1 MASKAMARQ
10 PAVSGLF
17 YPAEPEALRRQMKYL
32 FEKAPRTRITGTV
45 RGVVAPHAGYVY
57 SGVTAA
63 AGYGLVR
70 GRSFETVVVISPSH
84 REAFRGVSVYSGD
97 AYETPLGTVRVDTA
111 MRKQLL
117 CACPVAASTEV
128 GHREEHAV
136 EVQLPFLQETLGD
149 FMLLPIVMGEQD
161 RSTCLELGRALGEI
175 LEGKNALVVAS
186 TDLSHYHSSR
196 VAEAIERVA
205 IEDVRRFDFE
215 QLMTD
220 LETGTTEACGG
231 GPTVAMMAALR
242 KLGVNH
248 MEVVHHCNSGDVT
261 GDTRSVVGYLSAV
274 AWS

>member
-1 MASKAMARQ
+1 MASRATARQ

-17 YPAEPEALRRQMKYL
+17 YPAEPEALRRQMRYL
-32 FEKAPRTRITGTV
+32 FEKAPRKQITGTV

-63 AGYGLVR
+63 AGYSLLQ
-70 GRSFETVVVISPSH
+70 GRSFETVIVISPSH
-84 REAFRGVSVYSGD
+84 RESFRGVSVYSGD
-97 AYETPLGTVRVDTA
+97 AYETPLGTVKVDTA
-111 MRKQLL
+111 MRKELL
-117 CACPVAASTEV
+117 RACPVAESTEA
-128 GHREEHAV
+128 GHREEHGV
-136 EVQLPFLQETLGD
+136 EVQLPFLQEVLGD
-149 FMLLPIVMGEQD
+149 FMLLPIVMGDQD
-161 RSTCLELGRALGEI
+161 RKTCMELGRALGEI
-175 LEGKNALVVAS
+175 LEGKDALVVAS

-231 GPTVAMMAALR
+231 GPTVAMMAALQKR
-242 KLGVNH
+242 GVTH

-261 GDTRSVVGYLSAV
+261 GDTRSVVGYLSAI

>member
-1 MASKAMARQ
+1 MATKAMARQ

-17 YPAEPEALRRQMKYL
+17 YPAEPEALRRQMRYL
-32 FEKAPRTRITGTV
+32 FEKAPRKQITGTV

-63 AGYGLVR
+63 AGYGLLR

-97 AYETPLGTVRVDTA
+97 AYETPLGMVRVDTA
-111 MRKQLL
+111 MRKELL
-117 CACPVAASTEV
+117 CACPMAVSTEV

-136 EVQLPFLQETLGD
+136 EVQLPFLQETLGE
-149 FMLLPIVMGEQD
+149 FMLLPIVMGDQD

-205 IEDVRRFDFE
+205 VEDVRRFDFE

-242 KLGVNH
+242 KLGVKH